1 MRRPSHTSERKCEY
15 GANSSDNSD
24 NPSAGSGS
32 RVAVQQELG
41 LCTERRLGVAGRNCD
56 YSPSAARVLTQ
67 DASP

>member
-32 RVAVQQELG
+32 RVALQQELG
-41 LCTERRLGVAGRNCD
+41 LCTKRRLGVAGRNCD
-56 YSPSAARVLTQ
+56 YSASAARVLTQ